1 MYAHD
6 LRCPTSL
13 SAPQPVGVCDLCY
26 RKWYLDD
33 LRWQFNWRG
42 DHLQNLRVRRCP
54 QCLDVPS
61 EFLRPIIIRGPEG
74 SLRDPRPPQYAANAA
89 APSGPQLPFAPS
101 WPGPDF
107 PAEEALEGT

>member
-1 MYAHD
+1 MYPHN
-6 LRCPTSL
+6 LRAPVNINAPEPT
-13 SAPQPVGVCDLCY
+13 GVCDRCY
-26 RKWYLDD
+26 FYYPLA
-33 LRWQFNWRG
+33 LLLWQHDYRG
-42 DHLQNLRVRRCP
+42 DHLQNLRIRVCP
-54 QCLDVPS
+54 QCLDRPA

-74 SLRDPRPPQYAANAA
+74 SLKDPRPPQYAANAA